1 MIEIFSIDYDA
12 AQAKIAE
19 AKALHL
25 ILPKAQYSRGS
36 WDAAVIQGS
45 GKGAFLIVLFNPF
58 ADLALIR
65 ADSLARKRSLM
76 LYFSDGQK
84 AYDQFADAVKRIKSG
99 DVPWF

>member
-1 MIEIFSIDYDA
+1 MIEIFSIEYDA

-25 ILPKAQYSRGS
+25 IPQKAQYSRGP

-58 ADLALIR
+58 VDAAIMR
-65 ADSLARKRSLM
+65 SDSLARKRSLM
-76 LYFSDGQK
+76 LYFSDGRK
-84 AYDQFADAVKRIKSG
+84 AYDQFSDSVKRIKSG
-99 DVPWF
+99 DAPWF